1 MKSFW
6 RDFARNVLGG
16 FRLAAFRRVR
26 EEDIRASW
34 TQLVA
39 LIALDL
45 VITLASDVA
54 TVGPNGQFSSYNLP
68 GVLFYLPLAIIAAW
82 ALCALARRPQQVLP
96 LVIAMYAL
104 GVAISFVYVLCQGLV
119 FRGFPAWSRSI
130 YVAYYG
136 LHAWLALAIAVAAI
150 RILGM
155 RLAMGVPALLVA
167 ALVIGLPL
175 TTIYRGSLWTPRY
188 DGDAYDRYRGLS
200 SEDAFYQQP
209 KLLERELA
217 RLKPGRK
224 GVIDLYFVG
233 VAGYASQDVFMKE
246 VNAVDKLFRE
256 RFDTGGHSVRLINN
270 AKTVADTPIASVTA
284 LKATLSR
291 LAKVMDRNEDI
302 LFLFLTSHGSEER
315 LSLDFWPM
323 RFKPLDPKTLRQLL
337 DQAGI
342 KRRVVVVSA
351 CYSGGFVEP
360 LKDENTLIITA
371 SAPDRN
377 SFGCSNEADFTYFG
391 KAYFDEAL
399 RETYSFVGAFEKAK
413 PVIAER
419 EKKQDFKGSEPQIFV
434 GKAIVRPLAQLE
446 RQLKAGKRRAG
457 PTAGTK

>member
-1 MKSFW
+1 MKSFL
-6 RDFARNVLGG
+6 RDFGCNVLGG
-16 FRLAAFRRVR
+16 LRLAVFMRVR
-26 EEDIRASW
+26 EEDLRASW
-34 TQLVA
+34 SQLVA

-45 VITLASDVA
+45 AVTLAGDVA
-54 TVGPNGQFSSYNLP
+54 TVGLNGQFSSYNLP
-68 GVLFYLPLAIIAAW
+68 GVLFYVPLAIIAAW
-82 ALCALARRPQQVLP
+82 VLCALARRPQQVLP

-104 GVAISFVYVLCQGLV
+104 AIAISVVYVLCQNLV
-119 FRGFPAWSRSI
+119 LRGFPAVSRSI
-130 YVAYYG
+130 PYVTYYG
-136 LHAWLALAIAVAAI
+136 LHAWIALAIAVAAV
-150 RILGM
+150 RLLGM

-167 ALVIGLPL
+167 ALVIGLPM
-175 TTIYRGSLWTPRY
+175 TTIYRGSLWTARY
-188 DGDAYDRYRGLS
+188 DGKAYGRYQALAD
-200 SEDAFYQQP
+200 EDAFYRQP

-217 RLKPGRK
+217 GLKPGRK

-256 RFDTGGHSVRLINN
+256 RFDAGGHSVRLINN

-291 LAKVMDRNEDI
+291 LADVMDRDEDI
-302 LFLFLTSHGSEER
+302 LFLFLTSHGSEDHHF
-315 LSLDFWPM
+315 SLDFWPL

-337 DQAGI
+337 DESGI

-351 CYSGGFVEP
+351 CYSGGFAES
-360 LKDENTLIITA
+360 LKEENTLVITA

-399 RETYSFVGAFEKAK
+399 RETYSFVEAFEKAK
-413 PVIAER
+413 PLIAER
-419 EKKQDFKGSEPQIFV
+419 EKKQDYSGSEPQIFV

-446 RQLKAGKRRAG
+446 RRLKTGARRA
-457 PTAGTK
+457 TRTR